1 MRLYV
6 ANCTMQYHFLNYR
19 LPENPSMISQQV
31 PSLRQVQV
39 AKDLNQPQ
47 VESFIGQLRKYGL
60 VTLEEALNHRPRN
73 PIVWV
78 CSAEKPVPEDV
89 IRRIKDLNTGIIANI
104 GKETR
109 RQAALATSHN
119 MAEQAHTPK
128 AATNF
133 EMTIE
138 EVGKDAGDQ
147 SDHLFGEGIA
157 VTTEPE
163 KVGADRRT
171 SGRRGAGRRG

>member
-1 MRLYV
+1 
-6 ANCTMQYHFLNYR
+6 MQYHVLNYR
-19 LPENPSMISQQV
+19 LPENPSLITQQI
-31 PSLRQVQV
+31 PSGRQVQV
-39 AKDLNQPQ
+39 AKDMNVIQL
-47 VESFIGQLRKYGL
+47 EAFIGQLRKYGL
-60 VTLEEALNHRPRN
+60 VTVEEALNHRPKT
-73 PIVWV
+73 PIVFILNV
-78 CSAEKPVPEDV
+78 DKPVPEDV
-89 IRRIKDLNTGIIANI
+89 IRRIIAQNTGIIANI

-138 EVGKDAGDQ
+138 EVGQGPADQ
-147 SDHLFGEGIA
+147 SDRLFGEGIA
-157 VTTEPE
+157 VSTEPE